1 MLQKKA
7 EDWKKD
13 ELQEDGEVYER
24 REGTARYLA
33 RMLEMKFGPLD
44 EASHALLDAA
54 DYEKLIAW
62 TDRMLDARAIQD
74 VFAEPAAEPAG
85 E

>member
-44 EASHALLDAA
+44 EAGRALLDAA

-62 TDRMLDARAIQD
+62 TDRMLDARAIED
-74 VFAEPAAEPAG
+74 VFAEPAG

>member
-7 EDWKKD
+7 EDWNKD
-13 ELQEDGEVYER
+13 ELQEGSEVYER

-44 EASHALLDAA
+44 DESRARLDAA
-54 DYEKLIAW
+54 DYERLIAW
-62 TDRMLDARAIQD
+62 TDRMLDAHAIQD
-74 VFAEPAAEPAG
+74 VFME
-85 E
+85 